1 MSRTF
6 LTDACTP
13 REAPRHRCSRP
24 SSRFPS
30 RRSLVPTTT
39 TQYNR
44 NKKGLAMIHTHKW
57 MDTSNKNNKDLSPPV
72 LHVFSQ
78 YCPGKLHHHQH
89 VRTCHVCSACSPR
102 CICRTAS
109 TVAPPSGRWRPV
121 KMALTCEGASRVVV
135 IFFNIFTRRLYTVNT
150 VQSVKTCVAIT
161 CDTGQ
166 KKNKETP
173 KKRTKTME
181 QQYHAPVPV
190 VVFWPV
196 HFLFGQDHNLVV
208 QRV

>member
-39 TQYNR
+39 TQIQS
-44 NKKGLAMIHTHKW
+44 KQKGVSHDSYFHTHKW
-57 MDTSNKNNKDLSPPV
+57 MATSNKNNKEYTLLGGIIAPTMYFHSIA
-72 LHVFSQ
+72 
-78 YCPGKLHHHQH
+78 GLHHHQH

-102 CICRTAS
+102 CICRTVS

-135 IFFNIFTRRLYTVNT
+135 IFFNIFTRRLYTVKT
-150 VQSVKTCVAIT
+150 VQSVKMCTC
-161 CDTGQ
+161 C
-166 KKNKETP
+166 NY
-173 KKRTKTME
+173 M
-181 QQYHAPVPV
+181 
-190 VVFWPV
+190 
-196 HFLFGQDHNLVV
+196 
-208 QRV
+208 

>member
-1 MSRTF
+1 
-6 LTDACTP
+6 
-13 REAPRHRCSRP
+13 
-24 SSRFPS
+24 
-30 RRSLVPTTT
+30 
-39 TQYNR
+39 
-44 NKKGLAMIHTHKW
+44 
-57 MDTSNKNNKDLSPPV
+57 
-72 LHVFSQ
+72 
-78 YCPGKLHHHQH
+78 
-89 VRTCHVCSACSPR
+89 
-102 CICRTAS
+102 
-109 TVAPPSGRWRPV
+109 
-121 KMALTCEGASRVVV
+121 MALTCEGASRVVV

-166 KKNKETP
+166 KKKKRNP